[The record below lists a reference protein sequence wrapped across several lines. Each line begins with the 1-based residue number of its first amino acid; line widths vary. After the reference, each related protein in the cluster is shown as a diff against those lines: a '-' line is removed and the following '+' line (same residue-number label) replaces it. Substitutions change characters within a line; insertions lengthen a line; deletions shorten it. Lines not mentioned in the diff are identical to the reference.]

1 MHFVYRER
9 LFLLNLVRKMYKWI
23 FDELLAI
30 ERDRTRID
38 NRVWLLMQRV
48 RHLDEKLEEDGI
60 DRGEMIDDQ

>member
-1 MHFVYRER
+1 VHFVYRER

>member
-1 MHFVYRER
+1 MHFVYREL

-38 NRVWLLMQRV
+38 NRVWLLMQKV

-60 DRGEMIDDQ
+60 DRGEMIDD

>member
-9 LFLLNLVRKMYKWI
+9 LFLLNLVRKMYRWI

>member
-60 DRGEMIDDQ
+60 DRGEMIDD

>member
-1 MHFVYRER
+1 VHFVYRER

-23 FDELLAI
+23 HDELLAI
-30 ERDRTRID
+30 ERDRSRID

-60 DRGEMIDDQ
+60 DRGELIDD

>member
-1 MHFVYRER
+1 MHFVYREL

-30 ERDRTRID
+30 ERDRSRID

-60 DRGEMIDDQ
+60 DRGELIDD

>member
-1 MHFVYRER
+1 VHFVYRER

-38 NRVWLLMQRV
+38 NKVWLLMQKI

-60 DRGEMIDDQ
+60 DRGEMIDD

>member
-60 DRGEMIDDQ
+60 DRGELIDD

>member
-30 ERDRTRID
+30 ERDRSRID

-60 DRGEMIDDQ
+60 DRGEMIDD

>member
-9 LFLLNLVRKMYKWI
+9 LFLLNLVRKMYRWI

-38 NRVWLLMQRV
+38 NKVWLLMQKI

-60 DRGEMIDDQ
+60 DRGELLDEK